1 MSTYQE
7 ILDRVQTLT
16 PDEQKRLL
24 KDLTTLI
31 HQQGTAREPTTRHQ
45 PPKLN
50 LSQWR
55 GFLPRRVEP
64 LDFQL
69 QLRQEWDD

>member
-1 MSTYQE
+1 MSTYKE

-31 HQQGTAREPTTRHQ
+31 HQHGTAREPTQ
-45 PPKLN
+45 LN
-50 LSQWR
+50 LNRWR
-55 GFLPRRVEP
+55 GFLPRRVDP